1 MDIQQIIKLFLPL
14 PPEQRAALMSESLF
28 GFDALVGM
36 RFSHVADDRVSASLV
51 VTDRH
56 VQPYGLVHGG
66 VYATLGE
73 STCSVGV
80 AMAVMASGDNAVG
93 VENTTR
99 FHRGARPGTTLQIEA
114 RPLSEQGSYRTWQAI
129 ITSGE
134 GTRHATSRVTVAVL
148 APGTRIAGED
158 VGLVGGL
165 DVESKIRGSSD

>member
-1 MDIQQIIKLFLPL
+1 MDINQIIQLFLPL
-14 PPEQRAALMSESLF
+14 PPEQRAALMSEGLF

-36 RFSHVADDRVSASLV
+36 RFSYVDPARVSASLV

-56 VQPYGLVHGG
+56 IQPYGLVHGG

-73 STCSVGV
+73 SACSVGA
-80 AMAVMASGDNAVG
+80 AMAVIASGKNAVG

-99 FHRGARPGTTLQIEA
+99 FHRGARPGTTLLVEA
-114 RPLSEQGSYRTWQAI
+114 TPLSERGSHRTWEAI

-134 GTRHATSRVTVAVL
+134 GIRHATSRVTVAVL

-158 VGLVGGL
+158 VGLVGGI
-165 DVESKIRGSSD
+165 EIEPGGRGE